1 MGLIDFDIGSLGKSI
16 MDGIDELVTSDDE
29 RAAAKLKVQALLA
42 QPMLMQAEANIQSA
56 KSTNWWVAG
65 ARPALMWVCA
75 LALLWNWL
83 LLGIV
88 EVFIATFSDNANQ
101 IMSLL
106 PTIDSHE
113 VTGLITA
120 LLGLGALRT
129 WEKTK
134 GVARD

>member
-16 MDGIDELVTSDDE
+16 MDGLDELVTSDDE